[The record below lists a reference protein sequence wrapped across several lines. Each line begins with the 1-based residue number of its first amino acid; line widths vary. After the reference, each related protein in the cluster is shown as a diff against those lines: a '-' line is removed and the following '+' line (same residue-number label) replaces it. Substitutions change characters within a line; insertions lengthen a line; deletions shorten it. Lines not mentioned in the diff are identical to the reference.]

1 MTEVARAQAANRKL
15 LSFIKPRVVQKYCA
29 LTGVAFDKIK
39 PSACIGFSQG
49 LAATMRAA
57 QAAHA
62 DDSPGRVAA
71 GSPARRLEL
80 DVRMRPVDRNDASV
94 GRVELVAGTGLG
106 QSLPLYRLRLE
117 PDGALSARTYKD
129 RAPLPP
135 LAAPLCPPCR
145 PSPPLGHARLAS
157 RHTSSRSHSAG
168 KVQERSRLA
177 SRLRLG

>member
-1 MTEVARAQAANRKL
+1 MTEVARVQEANRKL

-62 DDSPGRVAA
+62 DDSPGRAAA

-80 DVRMRPVDRNDASV
+80 DVRMRPVDRTHDN
-94 GRVELVAGTGLG
+94 
-106 QSLPLYRLRLE
+106 
-117 PDGALSARTYKD
+117 
-129 RAPLPP
+129 
-135 LAAPLCPPCR
+135 
-145 PSPPLGHARLAS
+145 
-157 RHTSSRSHSAG
+157 TS
-168 KVQERSRLA
+168 
-177 SRLRLG
+177 